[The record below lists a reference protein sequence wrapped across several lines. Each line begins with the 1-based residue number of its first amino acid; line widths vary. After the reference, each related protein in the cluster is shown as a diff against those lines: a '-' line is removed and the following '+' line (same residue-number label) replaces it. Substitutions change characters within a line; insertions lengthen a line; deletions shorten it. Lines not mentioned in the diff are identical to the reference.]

1 MATYKLTYFPCRG
14 RGELIRLIFA
24 QAEVE
29 YENVR
34 LPYYPF
40 GSAEWAA
47 LKKSKRFSIPFKYV
61 CICIYRLENLYK
73 TLNHV

>member
-1 MATYKLTYFPCRG
+1 MATYKLTYFPCRA

-24 QAEVE
+24 QAGVE

-34 LPYYPF
+34 LPFYPH

-47 LKKSKRFSIPFKYV
+47 LKKSKCCFSAGPAHALVILRKQLV
-61 CICIYRLENLYK
+61 Q
-73 TLNHV
+73 